1 MILHEFPD
9 LQWLKDQNIHTI
21 ILSNYLTVKIEEQLE
36 RLKIRKF
43 FDHVNGHD
51 DGTLRKALHRIP
63 LAAGRPT
70 AIICHTVKG
79 KGLPAAESNADW
91 HHKNKLTD
99 SELDAIRVAV
109 GDF

>member
-1 MILHEFPD
+1 LADKWRSFGFA
-9 LQWLKDQNIHTI
+9 
-21 ILSNYLTVKIEEQLE
+21 VEEL
-36 RLKIRKF
+36 
-43 FDHVNGHD
+43 NGHD
-51 DGTLRKALHRIP
+51 VGALRDALGKVP
-63 LAAGRPT
+63 PVPGKPT

-99 SELDAIRVAV
+99 SELEDIRVAV